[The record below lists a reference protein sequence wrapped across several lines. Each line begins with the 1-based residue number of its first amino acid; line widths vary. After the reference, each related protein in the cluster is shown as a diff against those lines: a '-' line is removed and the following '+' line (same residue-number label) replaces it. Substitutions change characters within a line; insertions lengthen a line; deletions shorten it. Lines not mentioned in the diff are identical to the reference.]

1 MTHALRKLTLPIAA
15 LAATL
20 ALASCGTSSS
30 GRAATGTAGASIS
43 APAASSTPAPGDK
56 NAADTLFATMMIPH
70 HAQAMAMADLALNQ
84 ATNTKVKALAS
95 TIKEAQGPEIARMS
109 GWLTGWGAPV
119 PGTAGGAGMSGMSGM
134 DEQTGG
140 MMSTQQMTNLGAA
153 NGPAF
158 DRMWLQMMVTHHQ
171 GAVAMARD
179 TLTQG
184 TNPEARQLA
193 QAIIDSQSKEIAEMS
208 SILAGMPG

>member
-1 MTHALRKLTLPIAA
+1 
-15 LAATL
+15 
-20 ALASCGTSSS
+20 
-30 GRAATGTAGASIS
+30 
-43 APAASSTPAPGDK
+43 
-56 NAADTLFATMMIPH
+56 
-70 HAQAMAMADLALNQ
+70 
-84 ATNTKVKALAS
+84 
-95 TIKEAQGPEIARMS
+95 
-109 GWLTGWGAPV
+109 
-119 PGTAGGAGMSGMSGM
+119 MSGMSGM